1 MSQLINLTDFFEV
14 QRSGFYA
21 DEMTSC
27 HLRMRQPVMLT
38 SHLHFCRGYTCELKI
53 FPKFQRNRRELPL
66 QSVEMLQFPC
76 RFKVHVLTNGLTF
89 SACFD
94 R

>member
-27 HLRMRQPVMLT
+27 HLGMRQPVMLT
-38 SHLHFCRGYTCELKI
+38 SHRHFCRGYTCELKT
-53 FPKFQRNRRELPL
+53 FPVSAKSQRTAFTIRRNVAI
-66 QSVEMLQFPC
+66 STSF
-76 RFKVHVLTNGLTF
+76 
-89 SACFD
+89 
-94 R
+94 